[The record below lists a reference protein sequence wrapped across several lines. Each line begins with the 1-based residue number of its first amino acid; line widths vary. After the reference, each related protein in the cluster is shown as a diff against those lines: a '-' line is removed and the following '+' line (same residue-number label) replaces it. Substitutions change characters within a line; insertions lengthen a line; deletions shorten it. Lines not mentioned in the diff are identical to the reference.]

1 MDCTILIEAQLKQNP
16 GICRIVNDA
25 SVPGL
30 LSGRFAAALPEVK
43 LNVGTLFLQVNQK
56 NTAFL
61 LKMCYNIF
69 TKNEGRN
76 TKLLNA

>member
-1 MDCTILIEAQLKQNP
+1 MDYTILIEAQLKKNP

-43 LNVGTLFLQVNQK
+43 KSL
-56 NTAFL
+56 
-61 LKMCYNIF
+61 M
-69 TKNEGRN
+69 
-76 TKLLNA
+76 